1 MSITLSDINEKLITQ
16 NQLQEAQSDI
26 LQNINVGISGVASNM
41 SKFTERFKSDELRA
55 KERER
60 EQQQDESLDR
70 RVVGTPIENK
80 SATPIKSLSD
90 FLPAGGLFGIG
101 QSLVAALPGF
111 LLKRALPAFL
121 AKAFADEIAD
131 YVESATGSKDL
142 GDAIYRGLNLGALGF
157 LISKKLGLIGFFAGA
172 LLDDDNKKKLES
184 LGGELKTLGDNISD
198 LIGVEI
204 PSFQEALSFVTNTFG
219 GAIDAVAG
227 AVTSLNALMG
237 DDTEENAKKLKEG
250 SGQLAENATDLATTI
265 GLLALMLSPR
275 GTIGKAFAGIS
286 AAFAGIRAAAAKL
299 KPGGITNVNQKL
311 PGVIVPDKEGNVTSE
326 DGKKFKATSPQGQM
340 IIQASKDR
348 AAKAMGAAAGMDPSK
363 AVDVVKKYPRFG
375 KLLGVLNGIPGANLA
390 INAGMLAMILMDDK
404 ASADDKITAGG
415 GFFTGLAGS
424 TMGAALG
431 TAIFPGLGTV
441 AGGVGGFFLGDA
453 LGKYVMEWVLGKRDN
468 IGAGI
473 QKAIKTDSGITTGEF
488 GHIDETS
495 YSPTS
500 STGQTR
506 GITPTTSQTAVTL
519 AEANTVSRST
529 VGDGSFRFFN
539 QQDNSVSVSNPTEVY
554 SGPTGTATDAI
565 ANRLLPYSPSF

>member
-70 RVVGTPIENK
+70 PVVGTPIENK

-172 LLDDDNKKKLES
+172 LLDDDNRKKLES

-250 SGQLAENATDLATTI
+250 SDQLAENATDLATTI

-275 GTIGKAFAGIS
+275 GTIGLAFAGIS

-311 PGVIVPDKEGNVTSE
+311 PGVIVPDKEGNVTSK

-500 STGQTR
+500 STVQTR

-554 SGPTGTATDAI
+554 SGPTGAATDAI

>member
-60 EQQQDESLDR
+60 EQQQDKSLDR
-70 RVVGTPIENK
+70 SADRTTENK
-80 SATPIKSLSD
+80 IATPIKSLSD

-131 YVESATGSKDL
+131 YIESATGSKDL

-157 LISKKLGLIGFFAGA
+157 LISKKLGLVGFFAGA

-250 SGQLAENATDLATTI
+250 SDQLAENATDLATTI

-275 GTIGKAFAGIS
+275 GTIGLAFAGIS

-311 PGVIVPDKEGNVTSE
+311 PGVIVPDKEGNVTSK

-348 AAKAMGAAAGMDPSK
+348 AARAMGAAAGMDPSK

>member
-70 RVVGTPIENK
+70 PVVGTPIENK
-80 SATPIKSLSD
+80 STTPIKSLSD

-250 SGQLAENATDLATTI
+250 SDQLAENATDLATTI

-275 GTIGKAFAGIS
+275 GTIGLAFAGIS

-311 PGVIVPDKEGNVTSE
+311 PGVIVPDKEGNVTSK
-326 DGKKFKATSPQGQM
+326 DGKKFKATSPQGKM

-473 QKAIKTDSGITTGEF
+473 QKAIETDSSITTGEF

-500 STGQTR
+500 SAGQTR

-554 SGPTGTATDAI
+554 SGPTGAATDAI